1 MRARIT
7 KSSLVCGHGPDG
19 GTETKIC
26 VGSRRNTLSGTGPRT
41 GLSSEK
47 STTTKGSR
55 TKCGYC
61 WLVTRPS
68 NDMSRSSA
76 KRTLTIPPLKPTLKN
91 EKDFTCGKHFGA
103 LVHFAISG
111 TSSAGSARSAI
122 HQSRG
127 LRDGACTIASP
138 LCWVGQR
145 VPKTA
150 SYFIQSALTRFT
162 ARIFLYRSRVSLK
175 EAFEGLEPC
184 DRETI
189 THGS

>member
-1 MRARIT
+1 M
-7 KSSLVCGHGPDG
+7 SS
-19 GTETKIC
+19 
-26 VGSRRNTLSGTGPRT
+26 TGQRT

-55 TKCGYC
+55 TKCGYD

-91 EKDFTCGKHFGA
+91 EKDFTCGRHFGA

-111 TSSAGSARSAI
+111 TSNTGSARSA
-122 HQSRG
+122 SYLLRG
-127 LRDGACTIASP
+127 LPDGACTIAALS
-138 LCWVGQR
+138 CGAGRR

-150 SYFIQSALTRFT
+150 FYFIQSAMTRFT
-162 ARIFLYRSRVSLK
+162 ARIFLYRSRVSPK
-175 EAFEGLEPC
+175 EAFERLEP
-184 DRETI
+184 DEYESLAS
-189 THGS
+189 GS

>member
-1 MRARIT
+1 M
-7 KSSLVCGHGPDG
+7 
-19 GTETKIC
+19 
-26 VGSRRNTLSGTGPRT
+26 SGMGQRT

-91 EKDFTCGKHFGA
+91 EKDFTCAKHFGA

-111 TSSAGSARSAI
+111 TSNTGSARSA
-122 HQSRG
+122 SYLLRG
-127 LRDGACTIASP
+127 LQDGACTIASL
-138 LCWVGQR
+138 LCGVGLR

-150 SYFIQSALTRFT
+150 FYFIQSAMTGFT
-162 ARIFLYRSRVSLK
+162 VSAFLSRNHVSPK
-175 EAFEGLEPC
+175 EALEGLELCEGKLSCTVLRGLDGSNPVRLLGNPPRVVPC
-184 DRETI
+184 KHLMRST
-189 THGS
+189 GL

>member
-1 MRARIT
+1 LRARIT
-7 KSSLVCGHGPDG
+7 KSSPVCGDGPDG

-26 VGSRRNTLSGTGPRT
+26 VGSRRNTLSGTGQRT

-68 NDMSRSSA
+68 NDMSRSNA

-91 EKDFTCGKHFGA
+91 EKEFTCGQHFGA

-111 TSSAGSARSAI
+111 TSNTGSARSA
-122 HQSRG
+122 SYVLRG
-127 LRDGACTIASP
+127 LQDGACTIASL
-138 LCWVGQR
+138 LCGVGLR

-150 SYFIQSALTRFT
+150 FYFIQSAMTRFT

-175 EAFEGLEPC
+175 EAFKGLEPC